1 MIKGIEIFR
10 DAFANFADS
19 YILIGGAA
27 CDIQLEYAGALFRVT
42 HDFDVVLCVES
53 LSPDFG
59 RAFWRFIRNG
69 GYQIQERAT
78 GEKKFYRFRKPSSP
92 DYPVMLELFSRQPQ
106 NFEIAQES
114 VLTPIPMEEEV
125 SSLSA
130 ILLDNEYYSFIQAH
144 KTQVDSI
151 SLLSSEALIV
161 LKAKAWLDLSE
172 RKTAGEKIDSK
183 DIKKHK
189 NDIFRLFAS
198 LPGNVTVTLTPGIES
213 DVRQF
218 LSKIQD
224 EEIDLQALRI
234 RGQKSE
240 ILSGLH
246 RLFGM

>member
-1 MIKGIEIFR
+1 MIKGIEIFQ
-10 DAFANFADS
+10 DAFADFADS

-27 CDIQLEYAGALFRVT
+27 CDIQLEQAGVPFRVT

>member
-1 MIKGIEIFR
+1 MIEGIEIFR
-10 DAFANFADS
+10 DAFADFADS

-27 CDIQLEYAGALFRVT
+27 CDIQLEQAGVPFRVT

-130 ILLDNEYYSFIQAH
+130 ILLDNEYYSFIQGH

-161 LKAKAWLDLSE
+161 LKAKAWLDLLE
-172 RKTAGEKIDSK
+172 RKTAGEQTDSK

-198 LPGNVTVTLTPGIES
+198 LPGNVTVTLPPGIES

>member
-1 MIKGIEIFR
+1 MIKGIEIFQ
-10 DAFANFADS
+10 DAFADFADS

-27 CDIQLEYAGALFRVT
+27 CDIQLEQADVPFRVT

-198 LPGNVTVTLTPGIES
+198 LPGNVTVMLTPGIES

>member
-1 MIKGIEIFR
+1 MIKGIEIFQ
-10 DAFANFADS
+10 DAFADFADS

-27 CDIQLEYAGALFRVT
+27 CDIQLEQAGVPFRVT

-161 LKAKAWLDLSE
+161 LKVKAWLDLSE

-198 LPGNVTVTLTPGIES
+198 LPGNVTVMLTPGIES